1 MKKAIVSLF
10 LTLAILAAPGASF
23 AQSEGKAPA
32 APVDTT
38 LLVYDL
44 LFVRPIA
51 LAAIV
56 AGAALYIPAAA
67 LTLLAGKDLAPL
79 TEPLLIRP
87 YDFGIARP
95 LGEFD

>member
-10 LTLAILAAPGASF
+10 LTLAFLSAPGASF
-23 AQSEGKAPA
+23 AQPGGKAPA
-32 APVDTT
+32 APVDAT

-44 LFVRPIA
+44 LIVRPIS

-67 LTLLAGKDLAPL
+67 LTLLAGKDPAPL
-79 TEPLLIRP
+79 AEPLLIQP
-87 YDFGIARP
+87 YNFAIARP